1 MKIIYITVKWFLS
14 FFFFFLIKT
23 FSLVRW
29 FFFCCFQ
36 EFFLWKGTT
45 KCHIPQGNSIF
56 FFYRLEFFRE
66 HACQVWRVLVIN
78 FITNQNSEEKK
89 KPDEKQFE
97 NSQKLKK
104 FNSMN
109 VKKYNYKFFE
119 YLFWPF
125 IIVLGTKEND
135 YDLDQLW
142 NYGDIFFFCFIRWT
156 QHFRNCCSNDN

>member
-1 MKIIYITVKWFLS
+1 MFVG
-14 FFFFFLIKT
+14 FFFVVF
-23 FSLVRW
+23 RN
-29 FFFCCFQ
+29 
-36 EFFLWKGTT
+36 FFLWKGTT

-56 FFYRLEFFRE
+56 FLPFRILSWTCLSSMESFSYQFYNKSKFGR
-66 HACQVWRVLVIN
+66 
-78 FITNQNSEEKK
+78 KK

>member
-1 MKIIYITVKWFLS
+1 MISCIQLTVLFNCEDHLHYCQMVFK

-56 FFYRLEFFRE
+56 FLPFRILSWTCLSSMESFSYQFYNKSKFGR
-66 HACQVWRVLVIN
+66 
-78 FITNQNSEEKK
+78 KK
-89 KPDEKQFE
+89 KPDEKQFK
-97 NSQKLKK
+97 NSQKLEK

-119 YLFWPF
+119 YLC
-125 IIVLGTKEND
+125 D
-135 YDLDQLW
+135 
-142 NYGDIFFFCFIRWT
+142 R
-156 QHFRNCCSNDN
+156 S